1 MLELGT
7 ERKEESAFS
16 FLDKTNITLNT
27 KTNLYSKQDQIT
39 IYNNN
44 NNNNKLSSEH
54 ARINTIKLQRV
65 TYN

>member
-1 MLELGT
+1 MLEFGT

-16 FLDKTNITLNT
+16 LLDKTNITLNT
-27 KTNLYSKQDQIT
+27 KTNLCSKQDQIT
-39 IYNNN
+39 IYN

>member
-1 MLELGT
+1 MLEFGT

-44 NNNNKLSSEH
+44 NNKLSSEH

>member
-44 NNNNKLSSEH
+44 NNKLSSEH
-54 ARINTIKLQRV
+54 AKINTIKLQRV

>member
-7 ERKEESAFS
+7 ERKEESAFLS
-16 FLDKTNITLNT
+16 LDKTNITLNT

-44 NNNNKLSSEH
+44 NNKLSSEH
-54 ARINTIKLQRV
+54 ARKNTIKLQRV